1 MHEFICPS
9 KMNSMKLNEAAQVN
23 TVNNEYVTLIN
34 ANGNLLKI
42 NKADLAEVIRDN
54 ISVAT
59 TDKNGLYGKSYVVKA
74 FATSSTDTKLIKLFS
89 CKKSGFSG
97 KISLLFR
104 RSESGVI
111 SEFSVYSNTYHTL
124 ERISDI
130 EIYRHAGN
138 HSNIAFYRDEEYVYA
153 YMPSNYYYLYCKL
166 EFLFVGKLILEVAE
180 VDISTLTKIPLIE

>member
-1 MHEFICPS
+1 
-9 KMNSMKLNEAAQVN
+9 MKLNEATQVN
-23 TVNNEYVTLIN
+23 SINNEYITLMD
-34 ANGNLLKI
+34 ANGSPLKI

-54 ISVAT
+54 MPVAT
-59 TDKNGLYGKSYVVKA
+59 TDKNGLYSKSYIAKA
-74 FATSSTDTKLIKLFS
+74 FTTSSTNSKVIKLFS

-104 RSESGVI
+104 RSELDII
-111 SEFSVYSNTYHTL
+111 SEFSVYSNTYQTL

-130 EIYRHAGN
+130 EIYRRAGN

-153 YMPSNYYYLYCKL
+153 YIPSNYYYLYCKL

>member
-1 MHEFICPS
+1 
-9 KMNSMKLNEAAQVN
+9 MKLNEATQVN
-23 TVNNEYVTLIN
+23 SINNEYITLMD
-34 ANGNLLKI
+34 ANGSPLKI

-54 ISVAT
+54 MPVAT
-59 TDKNGLYGKSYVVKA
+59 TDKNGLYSKSYIAKA
-74 FATSSTDTKLIKLFS
+74 FTTSSANSKLIKLFS

-97 KISLLFR
+97 KICLLFR

-111 SEFSVYSNTYHTL
+111 SEFSIYSNAYHTL
-124 ERISDI
+124 DRISDI
-130 EIYRHAGN
+130 EIYRRAGN

-153 YMPSNYYYLYCKL
+153 YMPSNYYYFHCKL